1 MIGLICL
8 HGDTS
13 VSNRY
18 INAFFQLKRIKANS
32 NLGKKKLGYNRN
44 SERNQI
50 SCAGFSYITF
60 YSDCILVKSM
70 QTSIT
75 EEYLAV

>member
-32 NLGKKKLGYNRN
+32 NLGKKNKLGYNRN

-50 SCAGFSYITF
+50 SCAGFYILHF
-60 YSDCILVKSM
+60 IAIVY
-70 QTSIT
+70 
-75 EEYLAV
+75 